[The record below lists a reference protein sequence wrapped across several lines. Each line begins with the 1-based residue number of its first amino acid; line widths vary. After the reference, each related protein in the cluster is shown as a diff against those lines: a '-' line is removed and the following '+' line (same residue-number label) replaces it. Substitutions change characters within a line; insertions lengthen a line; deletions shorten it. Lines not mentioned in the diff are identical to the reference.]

1 MINILFFVLYVITN
15 PKLWLPLIHGNYL
28 PVYLQYSW
36 LTEWNI
42 KTFIDIGAHKGTVSK
57 TIISLSPEV
66 KIYAFEPI
74 ESFAT
79 EIKKSLANV
88 EVINAAVGEK
98 EGTVTFHKT
107 DYTPASSV
115 RPFTKNF
122 DNKFAV
128 SEDIQAKVVTLDNY
142 FSDKKLQHPVVL
154 KIDVQGYEREVLNG
168 AKIFLK
174 QVDIIHI
181 ESNLIEVYSGQALFG
196 ELHQMLTSAGFVYK
210 GASADG
216 EFIPKFA
223 PQESQNSVYFRS

>member
-1 MINILFFVLYVITN
+1 MTNILFFVLYVLTN
-15 PKLWLPLIHGNYL
+15 PRLWLPLIQGNYL

-36 LTEWNI
+36 LAEWNI

-57 TIISLSPEV
+57 IILNLSPEV

-74 ESFAT
+74 KSFAT
-79 EIKKSLANV
+79 EIEKSLVNI

-98 EGTVTFHKT
+98 EGTVTFHRT

-122 DNKFAV
+122 EDKFTL
-128 SEDIQAKVVTLDNY
+128 SEDIQTKVVTLDSY
-142 FSDKKLQHPVVL
+142 FKNNKLRHPVVL

-168 AKIFLK
+168 AKNFLK

-181 ESNLIEVYSGQALFG
+181 ESSLIEVYSGQALFG
-196 ELHQMLTSAGFVYK
+196 ELHQKLTSAGFVYK
-210 GASADG
+210 GSSADG

-223 PQESQNSVYFRS
+223 PQESQNSLYFRS

>member
-1 MINILFFVLYVITN
+1 MTNILFFILYVVTN
-15 PKLWLPLIHGNYL
+15 PKLWLPLLKGNYM

-36 LTEWNI
+36 LKELNI
-42 KTFIDIGAHKGTVSK
+42 KTFIDIGAHKGIVSK
-57 TIISLSPEV
+57 TILNLSPEA

-74 ESFAT
+74 
-79 EIKKSLANV
+79 KSLALEIQKKLVNV

-98 EGTVTFHKT
+98 DGKITFHKT
-107 DYTPASSV
+107 DYAPASSA

-122 DNKFAV
+122 EDKFTL
-128 SEDIQAKVVTLDNY
+128 SEDIQAKVVTLDSY
-142 FSDKKLQHPVVL
+142 FKNKELSHPIVL

-168 AKIFLK
+168 AKNLLK

-181 ESNLIEVYSGQALFG
+181 ESSLVEVYSGQALFN
-196 ELHQMLTSAGFVYK
+196 ELHQKLTSAGFVYK

-223 PQESQNSVYFRS
+223 PQESQNSLYFRS